1 MIRSMTG
8 FARAEA
14 ETPQGSLAWEMK
26 SVNHRYLE
34 VSLRLPEAFRALENG
49 VRERV
54 QARLGRGK
62 VEVSLRHQ
70 APAGGEAGLEVNEP
84 LAKRLIEVCGQV
96 EHWVMNPARITALE
110 ILRWPGVVREPT
122 PDFESL
128 HSEAMR
134 LLDAALDELAA
145 TRAREGERL
154 RETLETR
161 CKAISELVAQVRERR
176 PRVVEA
182 LREKWRARIADLGVD
197 MEPGRLE
204 QELALQAQ
212 RLDVDEELDRLDGHL
227 KEVALILERD
237 EPVGRRLDFLM
248 QEFNREA
255 NTLGSKSNDMETTRA
270 AVELKV
276 LIEQMREQVQNVE

>member
-1 MIRSMTG
+1 MIHSMTG
-8 FARAEA
+8 FSRAEA
-14 ETPQGSLAWEMK
+14 ETPQGSLAWELK

-34 VSLRLPEAFRALENG
+34 VGLRLPEAFRALENA
-49 VRERV
+49 VREKV

-62 VEVSLRHQ
+62 VDVSLRHQ

-110 ILRWPGVVREPT
+110 ILRWPGVVREPS
-122 PDFESL
+122 PDLESL
-128 HSEAMR
+128 HGEALK
-134 LLDAALDELAA
+134 LLDTALEELAT

-154 RETLETR
+154 RETIVTR
-161 CKAISELVAQVRERR
+161 CQAVTELVAQVRVRR
-176 PRVVEA
+176 PKVVEA
-182 LREKWRARIADLGVD
+182 LREKWRARIADLAVD

-227 KEVALILERD
+227 TEVALILERD

-255 NTLGSKSNDMETTRA
+255 NTLGSKANDMETTRA
-270 AVELKV
+270 SVELKV

>member
-1 MIRSMTG
+1 MIHSMTG
-8 FARAEA
+8 FARR
-14 ETPQGSLAWEMK
+14 ETESPQGALAWELK

-34 VSLRLPEAFRALENG
+34 VSLRLPEAFRALENAA
-49 VRERV
+49 RERI

-70 APAGGEAGLEVNEP
+70 PPAGDEAGLEVNEP
-84 LAKRLIEVCGQV
+84 LARRLIEVCGQV

-110 ILRWPGVVREPT
+110 ILRWPGVVREPA
-122 PDFESL
+122 PDLEAL
-128 HSEAMR
+128 HGQAMGLLEEALED
-134 LLDAALDELAA
+134 LLA
-145 TRAREGERL
+145 TRGREGGRL
-154 RETLETR
+154 REAIETR
-161 CKAISELVAQVRERR
+161 CRSVAELVAQVRERR
-176 PRVVEA
+176 PLVIEA
-182 LREKWRARIADLGVD
+182 LREKWRARIADLGVELD
-197 MEPGRLE
+197 PGRLE

>member
-1 MIRSMTG
+1 MLRSMTG
-8 FARAEA
+8 YSRCEQ
-14 ETPQGSLAWEMK
+14 ETDQGVLSWELR

-34 VSLRLPEAFRALENG
+34 VSLRLPDAFRSMENA

-62 VEVSLRHQ
+62 VEVALRYH
-70 APAGGEAGLEVNEP
+70 PPVGEAAGLEVNEA
-84 LAKRLIEVCGQV
+84 LAKRLIEVCVQV
-96 EHWVMNPARITALE
+96 EHWIMNSARMTALD
-110 ILRWPGVVREPT
+110 ILRWPGVVREPA
-122 PDFESL
+122 PDLESL
-128 HSEAMR
+128 HGQALA
-134 LLDAALDELAA
+134 LLDTALEELAD
-145 TRAREGERL
+145 TRAREGGRL
-154 RETLETR
+154 REAIETR
-161 CKAISELVAQVRERR
+161 CRSVGELVEQVRVRR
-176 PRVVEA
+176 PKVVEA
-182 LREKWRARIADLGVD
+182 LHEKWRTRLADLGVEA
-197 MEPGRLE
+197 EPGRLE
-204 QELALQAQ
+204 QELAIQAQ

-227 KEVALILERD
+227 KEVVLILDRD

>member
-1 MIRSMTG
+1 MIHSMTG
-8 FARAEA
+8 FARVETD
-14 ETPQGSLAWEMK
+14 TPQGGLAWEVR

-34 VSLRLPEAFRALENG
+34 VSLRLPEAFRALESA

-54 QARLGRGK
+54 QGRLGRGK

-70 APAGGEAGLEVNEP
+70 APAGEEAGLEVNEP
-84 LAKRLIEVCGQV
+84 LARRLIEVCGQV
-96 EHWVMNPARITALE
+96 EHWIMNAARITALD
-110 ILRWPGVVREPT
+110 ILRWPGVVREPA
-122 PDFESL
+122 PDLQAL
-128 HSEAMR
+128 HERALG
-134 LLDAALDELAA
+134 LLDEALEELAA

-154 RETLETR
+154 REAIETR
-161 CKAISELVAQVRERR
+161 CNAVGDLVARVRVRR
-176 PRVVEA
+176 PEVIDA

-197 MEPGRLE
+197 MDPGRLE

-227 KEVALILERD
+227 QEVAVILDRG

-255 NTLGSKSNDMETTRA
+255 NTLGSKANDMETTRA